1 MRSPTRFHAP
11 SVLAAGI
18 VLVLLTGIITGTVL
32 VISIL
37 V

>member
-1 MRSPTRFHAP
+1 MRSRSRFHVP

-18 VLVLLTGIITGTVL
+18 VLILLTGIITGTVL
-32 VISIL
+32 VISIF

>member
-1 MRSPTRFHAP
+1 MRPPSRFHAP

-18 VLVLLTGIITGTVL
+18 VLILLAGIITGTVL
-32 VISIL
+32 IISIF

>member
-1 MRSPTRFHAP
+1 MRPPSRFHAP

-18 VLVLLTGIITGTVL
+18 VLILLTGIITGTLL
-32 VISIL
+32 VISIF

>member
-1 MRSPTRFHAP
+1 MRPPSKPHAP

-18 VLVLLTGIITGTVL
+18 VLILLAGIITGTVL
-32 VISIL
+32 IISII

>member
-1 MRSPTRFHAP
+1 MRPPTRFHAP
-11 SVLAAGI
+11 SVLAAGV
-18 VLVLLTGIITGTVL
+18 VLVLLTGILTGTVL

>member
-1 MRSPTRFHAP
+1 MRPSSRPHAP

-18 VLVLLTGIITGTVL
+18 VLILLTGIITGTVL
-32 VISIL
+32 TISIF

>member
-1 MRSPTRFHAP
+1 MRPP

-18 VLVLLTGIITGTVL
+18 VLILLAGIITGTVL
-32 VISIL
+32 IISII